1 MNSLPRRRVEP
12 GTICRSKT
20 TLVWCA
26 WATVV
31 CLGVHGC
38 TEANGG
44 AVELSWALRSTRD
57 VEITDCASDRIGRI
71 RLWWM
76 ADATPH
82 FFGFPCEEN
91 HGVTSFDVPEG
102 RVSLWVS
109 PECVNDLN
117 QSQPGIEPPTEMY
130 VTPPPI
136 VRDVQAGEAV
146 TLDAVLLVVKIN
158 DCTAVSCICGRP
170 CECAQA
176 QVSGP
181 PLATD
186 QGTKHPDPR
195 GEEP

>member
-12 GTICRSKT
+12 GICRSKA

-57 VEITDCASDRIGRI
+57 VEITDCASGEIGRI
-71 RLWWM
+71 RLWWQTGNTSRFT
-76 ADATPH
+76 A
-82 FFGFPCEEN
+82 FPCKQN
-91 HGVTSFDVPEG
+91 HGVTAFDLPVGP
-102 RVSLWVS
+102 VSLWVA
-109 PECVNDLN
+109 PECAPTNGRDEGI
-117 QSQPGIEPPTEMY
+117 QPPPEMY

-136 VRDVQAGEAV
+136 VRDVAVGEAV
-146 TLDAVLLVVKIN
+146 TLDAVLLVVKID
-158 DCTAVSCICGRP
+158 DCTATTCICGRP
-170 CECAQA
+170 CDCAQA
-176 QVSGP
+176 TASGP